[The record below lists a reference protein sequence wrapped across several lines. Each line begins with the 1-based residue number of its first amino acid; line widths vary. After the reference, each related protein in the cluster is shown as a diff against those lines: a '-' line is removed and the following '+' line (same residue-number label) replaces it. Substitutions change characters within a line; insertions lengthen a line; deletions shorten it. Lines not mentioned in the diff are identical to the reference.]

1 MIRAG
6 RLIAVDSVET
16 LRTRAVRRVEIHF
29 NEPVSAADF
38 NSVTH
43 LTDVIV
49 TGSALRA
56 HLTGDADGLV
66 KAAARFSV
74 HTLLVEEPDLEDVF
88 LALYRVDA
96 HAR

>member
-1 MIRAG
+1 
-6 RLIAVDSVET
+6 

-38 NSVTH
+38 GSVAH
-43 LTDVIV
+43 LTDVV
-49 TGSALRA
+49 VADSVLRA
-56 HLTGDADGLV
+56 HLTGDADDLV

-88 LALYRVDA
+88 LALYRVDT
-96 HAR
+96 HARG